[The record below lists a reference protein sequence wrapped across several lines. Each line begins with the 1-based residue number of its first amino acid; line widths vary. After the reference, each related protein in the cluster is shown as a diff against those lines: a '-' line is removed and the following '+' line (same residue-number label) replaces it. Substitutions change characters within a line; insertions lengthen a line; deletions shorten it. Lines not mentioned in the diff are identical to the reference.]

1 MQLIFNLFSKFI
13 VLTISICVFSNV
25 MAYEEPQYS
34 VIQSNKIYEI
44 RYYDDRLA
52 VQTTYSFDSSGF
64 RKLFNYISGAN
75 TKSKKIKMTTPVTE
89 SEKIDMTVPVTQ
101 TEENQKMVMQF
112 YLPSIYK
119 MNTAPIPADSKVEL
133 VNIEKGYF
141 AVMKYSGRLTD
152 KNFNK
157 HKKLLKTK
165 LNEDKIE
172 IISKVIKA
180 TYNGPFTLPLFRRNE
195 VMFRIVFDA
204 KN

>member
-1 MQLIFNLFSKFI
+1 
-13 VLTISICVFSNV
+13 
-25 MAYEEPQYS
+25 
-34 VIQSNKIYEI
+34 
-44 RYYDDRLA
+44 
-52 VQTTYSFDSSGF
+52 
-64 RKLFNYISGAN
+64 
-75 TKSKKIKMTTPVTE
+75 MTTPVTE

-112 YLPSIYK
+112 YLPSIYT

>member
-1 MQLIFNLFSKFI
+1 MK
-13 VLTISICVFSNV
+13 
-25 MAYEEPQYS
+25 
-34 VIQSNKIYEI
+34 
-44 RYYDDRLA
+44 
-52 VQTTYSFDSSGF
+52 
-64 RKLFNYISGAN
+64 
-75 TKSKKIKMTTPVTE
+75 
-89 SEKIDMTVPVTQ
+89 
-101 TEENQKMVMQF
+101 
-112 YLPSIYK
+112 
-119 MNTAPIPADSKVEL
+119 